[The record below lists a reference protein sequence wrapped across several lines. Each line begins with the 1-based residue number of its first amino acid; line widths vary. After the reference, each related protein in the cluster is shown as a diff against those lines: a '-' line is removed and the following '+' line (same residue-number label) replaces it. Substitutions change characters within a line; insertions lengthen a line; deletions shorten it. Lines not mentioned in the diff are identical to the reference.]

1 MTRLFVK
8 YLAIY
13 NNGNLPKSITNYPKY
28 VQYFAN
34 NKKPIRKAQR
44 LLTFCQSDEI
54 LHTSG
59 HTEYKLGRRRRLLCA
74 KQRQQQ
80 IGQLVPQTITAWVG
94 SRSLV
99 VRGGDS

>member
-44 LLTFCQSDEI
+44 LLFFCQSDEI
-54 LHTSG
+54 LPHLVTLNTSHDDDDCFVPNNG
-59 HTEYKLGRRRRLLCA
+59 NNKLDNLFR
-74 KQRQQQ
+74 KQLQH
-80 IGQLVPQTITAWVG
+80 G
-94 SRSLV
+94 SV
-99 VRGGDS
+99 AEV